1 MEGTYEYELERAE
14 LLGVNPPDRAQ
25 WELQNK
31 ARLEAEAEQEQT
43 EVAQELE
50 SEGEGLK
57 RTQGKMEELNN
68 ILNATQV
75 KINKFK
81 VSTKMVKFDTFF
93 DEIFLFQTVCG
104 SFTSLLKIRSASPA
118 PGDAAA
124 ASSSDNQT
132 SSNGGAPS
140 TSINTALDDLEK
152 MKEVNQQSDYKFAK
166 NQVLDISSKINKN
179 NDALDSL
186 LAKSERAEIA
196 LQQQNKQVSKF
207 LR

>member
-25 WELQNK
+25 WEVQNK

-93 DEIFLFQTVCG
+93 DEIFLFRPFAEVSRVCSKSAVQVQHRAMQQQHHHQTIKHHQMAE
-104 SFTSLLKIRSASPA
+104 LR
-118 PGDAAA
+118 
-124 ASSSDNQT
+124 QR
-132 SSNGGAPS
+132 PS
-140 TSINTALDDLEK
+140 TQLST
-152 MKEVNQQSDYKFAK
+152 
-166 NQVLDISSKINKN
+166 ISK
-179 NDALDSL
+179 
-186 LAKSERAEIA
+186 R
-196 LQQQNKQVSKF
+196 
-207 LR
+207 